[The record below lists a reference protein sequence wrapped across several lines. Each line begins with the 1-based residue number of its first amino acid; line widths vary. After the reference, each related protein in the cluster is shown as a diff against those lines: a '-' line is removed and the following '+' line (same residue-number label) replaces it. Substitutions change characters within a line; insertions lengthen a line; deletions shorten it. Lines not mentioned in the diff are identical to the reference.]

1 MKRNILFLGTLIV
14 STGVY
19 SAAAEKQVPQTLKV
33 ITFNIDTNAVRT
45 EEGYAR
51 ESYPAWRVGARMPK
65 IKAALK
71 KIIETDS
78 PDIINIQ
85 EGRKFF
91 TNFGDEVDSIT
102 PLMNFLYD
110 EGYQASTEQ
119 YNPTDRS
126 FSFITALKQNF
137 IIDGYKKIYFT
148 KTPDR
153 ATDHSLPLEKVKD
166 HNYGEEWERCFYI
179 TEFHDAQG
187 RRYRLK
193 NVHLGISELHRKQAC
208 EILLQ
213 DTEQAISRDPNV
225 LEVIAGDFNTFSDW
239 GGPAQ
244 LEIMARNGVLE
255 EVTKDLKLPH
265 GERINSTHVAFPY
278 DFAADEK
285 RLNAQSLKEHGNPL
299 AKVLSAMPPRDR
311 KQKIEELFK
320 KECKALGSHLDRVYQ
335 RGFGNSKV
343 TLLPAPLFDDFD
355 STRFSDEAYVKDF
368 VVRHLEDGPAFASDH
383 QPLLAEFELP

>member
-1 MKRNILFLGTLIV
+1 MKKNILFLGVLV
-14 STGVY
+14 VYTGIY
-19 SAAAEKQVPQTLKV
+19 SAASKKQAPEVLKV
-33 ITFNIDTNAVRT
+33 LSFNIDTNAIRT

-51 ESYPAWRVGARMPK
+51 DSHPAWRVGARMPK
-65 IKAALK
+65 IQAALK

-78 PDIINIQ
+78 PDVIHLQ
-85 EGRKFF
+85 EGRKFI

-102 PLMNFLYD
+102 PLMELLYD
-110 EGYQASTEQ
+110 EGYQVSTEQ
-119 YNPTDRS
+119 ENPTDRS
-126 FSFITALKQNF
+126 FAFITAIKKKF
-137 IIDGYKKIYFT
+137 IIDDYKKIYFT

-153 ATDHSLPLEKVKD
+153 ATDHSLPLEKVKE
-166 HNYGEEWERCFYI
+166 HNYGEEWECCTYI

-187 RRYRLK
+187 RNYRLK
-193 NVHLGISELHRKQAC
+193 NLHLRLGELHRKQAC

-255 EVTKDLKLPH
+255 EVTQDLKLPH
-265 GERINSTHVAFPY
+265 GARIDSTHVAYPY

-285 RLNAQSLKEHGNPL
+285 RLNAQSLKDHEKPL
-299 AKVLSAMPPRDR
+299 AKVLLSMPPLDR

-320 KECKALGSHLDRVYQ
+320 KECRALGSHFDRVYQ

-343 TLLPAPLFDDFD
+343 TLLPLPLFDDFD
-355 STRFSDEAYVKDF
+355 ATRFGDEAYVKDF